1 MAEDTAHELG
11 YDDLLRIVELVK
23 ASERYARFHLKV
35 GEFEIELRRRESNG
49 SLARVPG
56 TSPTATASASPE

>member
-1 MAEDTAHELG
+1 VAVDAGHELS

-35 GEFEIELRRRESNG
+35 GDFEIELRRKDRDARRE
-49 SLARVPG
+49 
-56 TSPTATASASPE
+56 TAPFTQTP